1 MSLGITLQVGAPA
14 KVAPGA
20 NNAILSADAQS
31 NLLVSEYHGRYF
43 NAAYNNGAPGNMYS
57 LANQAA
63 VTTTAGLA
71 TTFTGLALANPAGSG
86 VNLEILFFTAA
97 QLAVGVAGA
106 VGFMTGLGA
115 AAGSLIPRAAITG
128 QTTASKANGSNSAT
142 LGGTPVLEEAI
153 GSIGSLA
160 TTGYGL
166 QSGLIK
172 DVGGSLIIPPGAFI
186 ASYTSA
192 ACTSAFIF
200 GFRWL
205 EVPI

>member
-1 MSLGITLQVGAPA
+1 MSLGISLQVA
-14 KVAPGA
+14 VAGKASPGQ
-20 NNAILSADAQS
+20 NNALLSAGGQS
-31 NLLVSEYHGRYF
+31 DLMVSEYHGRYYSA
-43 NAAYNNGAPGNMYS
+43 NYNNAGVSPIFS

-86 VNLEILFFTAA
+86 VNLEILFFSAA
-97 QLAVGVAGA
+97 QVAVGVAGA
-106 VGFMTGLGA
+106 VGYMTGLGA
-115 AAGSLIPRAAITG
+115 AAGSLIPRSGVVGQAAS
-128 QTTASKANGSNSAT
+128 SKCNGSNSAT

-166 QSGLIK
+166 QSGLVK
-172 DVGGSLIIPPGAFI
+172 DIGGSLIIPPGAFI

-200 GFRWL
+200 GFRWM